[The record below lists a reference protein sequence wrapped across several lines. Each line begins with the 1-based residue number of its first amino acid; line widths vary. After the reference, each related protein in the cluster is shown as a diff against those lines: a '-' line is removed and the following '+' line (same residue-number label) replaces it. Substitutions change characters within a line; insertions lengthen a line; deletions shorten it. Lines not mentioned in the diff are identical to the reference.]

1 MANDP
6 TSGPSDYLTDLTD
19 PRNPKSVLKS
29 LVVDGQDHTNDWAIN
44 DFTLA
49 ELKQWIRG
57 TTYDAR
63 ELRPTEFN
71 GLFPILSYQEII
83 DLAKAKSRKTG
94 RTIVTYP
101 ETKNPTWNNTQAIA
115 NGCGAPGSRPLEEAL
130 IKTLEANGLNAK
142 DAPVYVQSFEPGS
155 LKFMRSKG
163 LQTKVVQL
171 MGGHDVDFKNGAVLY
186 NDITDSRPFDW
197 TTVAGDPRWCDAML
211 TPAGLAEIKT
221 YADGIGPWK
230 PQIVPLKVTP
240 WRERNSDGSAYEGT
254 THDATTQ
261 APTSVIADAHAAG
274 LFVHAILS
282 AMKRSTLPPTT
293 RTIRNRNI

>member
-1 MANDP
+1 
-6 TSGPSDYLTDLTD
+6 
-19 PRNPKSVLKS
+19 
-29 LVVDGQDHTNDWAIN
+29 
-44 DFTLA
+44 LA

-197 TTVAGDPRWCDAML
+197 TVAGDPRWCDAML

-274 LFVHAILS
+274 LFVHAY
-282 AMKRSTLPPTT
+282 TF
-293 RTIRNRNI
+293 RNEGKYLAADYQDDPQQEYLRFFRLGVDGVFSDFSHTAVTARAAYLREMGYN